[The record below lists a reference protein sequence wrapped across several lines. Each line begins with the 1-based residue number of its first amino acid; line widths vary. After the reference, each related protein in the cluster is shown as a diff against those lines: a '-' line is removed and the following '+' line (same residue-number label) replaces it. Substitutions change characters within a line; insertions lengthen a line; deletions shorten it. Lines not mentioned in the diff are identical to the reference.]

1 MVLLGHN
8 EDGAVGEDAQISE
21 VKGRWVIRLR
31 QDLSDND
38 LDNRNAQIDEGAEEE
53 LEEFVEWL

>member
-53 LEEFVEWL
+53 L